1 MHARVALLPGD
12 GIGPEVIDSA
22 VTILTRLA
30 TLARHTFEFIRL
42 PIGGVAIRAGGR
54 PLAADTLDACL
65 TADAVLLGAVG
76 DPQYDHLPPDSR
88 PESALL
94 RLRRE
99 LGAFANLRPARVYP
113 GLEET
118 SPLKPERLAGTDLL
132 IVRELTGGLYFGEPR
147 GLDLGANRAVNTLPY
162 SASEIERVAVIAFEA
177 ARRRRQHVTLV
188 DKANVL
194 ETSQLWRHVVGRV
207 AARYTDVRYDMTYV
221 DSAALRL
228 VLEPSAFDVMLTE
241 NLFGDILSDE
251 AGGLVG
257 SLGLLGSASIG
268 GRIGIF
274 EPVHGSA
281 PTLVG
286 TDSANPI
293 GAISS
298 AAMMLQYGLGCER
311 EARAIDNAVGH
322 ALAAGC
328 VTKDLA
334 RPGQAALT
342 CSAMTAAIAD
352 RLDLN

>member
-1 MHARVALLPGD
+1 
-12 GIGPEVIDSA
+12 
-22 VTILTRLA
+22 
-30 TLARHTFEFIRL
+30 
-42 PIGGVAIRAGGR
+42 
-54 PLAADTLDACL
+54 
-65 TADAVLLGAVG
+65 
-76 DPQYDHLPPDSR
+76 
-88 PESALL
+88 
-94 RLRRE
+94 
-99 LGAFANLRPARVYP
+99 
-113 GLEET
+113 
-118 SPLKPERLAGTDLL
+118 
-132 IVRELTGGLYFGEPR
+132 
-147 GLDLGANRAVNTLPY
+147 
-162 SASEIERVAVIAFEA
+162 
-177 ARRRRQHVTLV
+177 
-188 DKANVL
+188 
-194 ETSQLWRHVVGRV
+194 
-207 AARYTDVRYDMTYV
+207 
-221 DSAALRL
+221 
-228 VLEPSAFDVMLTE
+228 MLTE

>member
-1 MHARVALLPGD
+1 MHVRVALLPGD

-22 VTILTRLA
+22 VTVLT
-30 TLARHTFEFIRL
+30 TLAAQAGHTFEFLRM
-42 PIGGVAIRAGGR
+42 PVGAAAIRAGGR

-76 DPQYDHLPPDSR
+76 DPHFDHLPPESR

-99 LGAFANLRPARVYP
+99 LGAFANLRPTRVYP
-113 GLEET
+113 GLEDA

-147 GLDLGANRAVNTLPY
+147 GLDLGTNRAVNTLTY
-162 SASEIERVAVIAFEA
+162 SASEIERVALVAFEA
-177 ARRRRQHVTLV
+177 ARRRRQHLTLV

-194 ETSQLWRHVVGRV
+194 ETSQLWRQVVGRV
-207 AARYTDVRYDMTYV
+207 AARYPDVRYDTTYV

-228 VLEPSAFDVMLTE
+228 LLEPSAFDVLLTE

-257 SLGLLGSASIG
+257 SLGLLPSASIG

-281 PTLVG
+281 PALAG
-286 TDSANPI
+286 TDTANPV
-293 GAISS
+293 GAIAS
-298 AAMMLQYGLGCER
+298 AAMMLQYGFGFER
-311 EARAIDNAVGH
+311 EARAIETAI
-322 ALAAGC
+322 ARTLAAGH

-334 RPGQAALT
+334 RPGQSALG
-342 CSAMTAAIAD
+342 CSAMTAAIVQS
-352 RLDLN
+352 LEY

>member
-22 VTILTRLA
+22 VTILTKLA
-30 TLARHTFEFIRL
+30 SLTRHTFEFMRM
-42 PIGGVAIRAGGR
+42 PIGGAAIRAGGR
-54 PLAADTLDACL
+54 PLSADTLDACL
-65 TADAVLLGAVG
+65 TVDAVLLGAVG

-113 GLEET
+113 GLEAT
-118 SPLKPERLAGTDLL
+118 SPLKPERLAGTDML

-147 GLDLGANRAVNTLPY
+147 GLDLGANRAVNTLTY
-162 SASEIERVAVIAFEA
+162 SASEIERVALIAFEA
-177 ARRRRQHVTLV
+177 ARRRRQHLTLV

-194 ETSQLWRHVVGRV
+194 ETSQLWRQVVGRL
-207 AARYTDVRYDMTYV
+207 ASRYPDVRYDTTYV

-228 VLEPSAFDVMLTE
+228 VLEPSAFDVILTE

-257 SLGLLGSASIG
+257 SLGMLPSASIG

-286 TDSANPI
+286 TDSANPV
-293 GAISS
+293 GAIGS
-298 AAMMLQYGLGCER
+298 AAMMLQYGLGSER
-311 EARAIDNAVGH
+311 EARAIEAAIGRT
-322 ALAAGC
+322 LAEGLM
-328 VTKDLA
+328 TRDLA
-334 RPGQAALT
+334 PPGQSALS

-352 RLDLN
+352 RLESP